1 MQQEQQCHLLNPLE
15 FTDITHKLLIDNDD
29 SFESTPIYQ
38 WKEKFITVP
47 TENQT
52 PLFLTLN
59 YIKAIFSACCS
70 HIMLNNLPPTFKKQ
84 PPSARNSQT
93 HSPYI

>member
-1 MQQEQQCHLLNPLE
+1 MQQEQHCHLLNPLE
-15 FTDITHKLLIDNDD
+15 FTDITHKLLMVY
-29 SFESTPIYQ
+29 TPIYQ
-38 WKEKFITVP
+38 WKEKFLTVP